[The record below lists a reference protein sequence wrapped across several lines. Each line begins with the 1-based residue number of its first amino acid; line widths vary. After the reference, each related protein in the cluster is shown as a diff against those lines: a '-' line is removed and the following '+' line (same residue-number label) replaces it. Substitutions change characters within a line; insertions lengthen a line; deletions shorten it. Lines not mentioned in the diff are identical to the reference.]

1 MNNKNNKIKKAVVL
15 LLALGAVMPSMAKDV
30 KGKVTDAATGA
41 PLVGVRIQAYGDR
54 KHAAMTNAEGEYTI
68 SVPDYVQ
75 SLYMT
80 LEGST
85 PLQVAIG
92 DNKGLVNAK
101 MYSAAFRTEYS
112 ASTTATHTSLETEFN
127 NNAESSIDP
136 FIQQRLGAD
145 VRAISR
151 GAGDGL
157 GNVMFI
163 GGLNSLSINAQPLIV
178 IDGAIMDMQYQGSM
192 LHDGYYNNLLANI
205 NVNDIDKVEVLKN
218 GTAIYGAKGAN
229 GVICITT
236 KRNKSMAT
244 KIDLTIGGKFKMM
257 PRTAKMLDASDY
269 KTYATELL
277 AAAVPDITNM
287 KFLNADPAYYY
298 YPQYHNNTDWKDQVY
313 RNAFT
318 QSYGINVQGGDDVAN
333 YNLSVG
339 YSNANSTLKSNDF
352 SRFDMRLNTD
362 IEVLRKLKVRFD
374 AAFSD
379 VNRDLRDMGM
389 PENVEE
395 ATIFSTNTLA
405 LIKAPFLS
413 PYAMDIYG
421 NVSNYVADADNYLE
435 AGQGEKH
442 FNYLMGSDYS
452 LANPLAILKYGDGK
466 NRNSFG
472 NRLVTFSVTPRYEFN
487 RHLTVSEAFNFT
499 LVNTN
504 EEYYTARQGVPQFR
518 VPGVSERIYVNNIKS
533 SLAARQTTIQSDTR
547 VTWKNSYG
555 AHNINA
561 FGGVRYMNS
570 AYTLNTMKGYNTPN
584 DKIPN
589 LSTSLA
595 YKTTDGADDKYTD
608 ITWYANADY
617 NYAEKYYLTATLA
630 AQASS
635 RFGKDADALD
645 LFGVKWGVFPSLQA
659 SYVITN
665 EKWFP
670 VKKGIDYLRLNL
682 GYDISGNDDIDFT
695 ASRSYFISK
704 YMLGLNENGS
714 SMATVTGKPLGNVGN
729 SKLQWE
735 TTRRLTAGFEGNFL
749 DNHLHVVFNYFNS
762 WTDNL
767 LTLRQMAWT
776 SGLKENW
783 QNGGKLEN
791 HGFDVSASYKLVNTK
806 DWHWQ
811 AGVGVGH
818 YRNKVTALDGKDF
831 FDTSIYGATIRTSV
845 GNPVGLFYGYKT
857 DGVFATTEE
866 ANASGLYQVDET
878 DKKVYFQAGDMKF
891 VDRNDDKIIDERDR
905 TVIGDPTPDIY
916 GNITSSLNWKKWTLD
931 VAFNY
936 SLGNDVFN
944 YQRNILESG
953 KYFYNQ
959 TTVMNSRWTTEG
971 QVTAVPRISSGDPH
985 GNARFSDR
993 WIEDG
998 SYLRLSNVTLSYS
1011 LPINNTFIQGVTV
1024 WGSAQNLFTIT
1035 RYLGDDPDCSVNNS
1049 VLSLG
1054 IDRGVL
1060 AAGRS
1065 FAMGVKINL

>member
-1 MNNKNNKIKKAVVL
+1 MNNKNNKIKKAAVL

-41 PLVGVRIQAYGDR
+41 PLVGVRIQAYGNR

-80 LEGST
+80 LEGSA

-92 DNKGLVNAK
+92 DNKGAVNAK
-101 MYSAAFRTEYS
+101 LYSNAFRTEYS
-112 ASTTATHTSLETEFN
+112 ASTLATHTSLESEFN
-127 NNAESSIDP
+127 NNAEVSIDP

-145 VRAISR
+145 IRTISR
-151 GAGDGL
+151 GASDGV

-163 GGLNSLSINAQPLIV
+163 NGLNSLSINAQPLVV
-178 IDGAIMDMQYQGSM
+178 IDGVIMDMEYNCSM
-192 LHDGYYNNLLANI
+192 LHDGYYNNILANI

-244 KIDLTIGGKFKMM
+244 KIDLTIGGKFKMI
-257 PRTAKMLDASDY
+257 PRTAKMLGADDY

-277 AAAVPDITNM
+277 ASEVGDISGL

-339 YSNANSTLKSNDF
+339 YSNANSTLKTNDF

-362 IEVLRKLKVRFD
+362 IEVLRNLNVRFD

-379 VNRDLRDMGM
+379 VKRDLRDIGM
-389 PENVEE
+389 PENVES
-395 ATIFSTNTLA
+395 ATIFAPNVLA
-405 LIKAPFLS
+405 NIKAPFLS
-413 PYAMDIYG
+413 PYAIDIYG
-421 NVSNYVADADNYLE
+421 QVSSYLAEADDYLPSSIE
-435 AGQGEKH
+435 T
-442 FNYLMGSDYS
+442 NDRS
-452 LANPLAILKYGDGK
+452 LANPLSIQENGEGE
-466 NRNSFG
+466 NRNTFG
-472 NRLVTFSVTPRYEFN
+472 NRLVTFSVTPRYNFN
-487 RHLTVSEAFNFT
+487 RHLVLSEAFNFT

-504 EEYYTARQGVPQFR
+504 EEYYTPILGAPTFILPGASDRLNYR
-518 VPGVSERIYVNNIKS
+518 VHNIKS
-533 SLAARQTTIQSDTR
+533 SLAARHTTIQSDTR
-547 VTWKNSYG
+547 LTWSNTYA
-555 AHNINA
+555 AHNISV

-570 AYTLNTMKGYNTPN
+570 AYKLNTRRGYDTGN
-584 DKIPN
+584 DKTPN
-589 LSTSLA
+589 LSSSLK
-595 YKTTDGADDKYTD
+595 YPTTDGADNKYTD
-608 ITWYANADY
+608 ITWYANANY

-635 RFGKDADALD
+635 RFGKDADGLN
-645 LFGVKWGVFPSLQA
+645 LFGAKWGIFPSLQA

-665 EKWFP
+665 EEWFP
-670 VKKGIDYLRLNL
+670 TKKGIDYLRFNL
-682 GYDISGNDDIDFT
+682 GFDVSGNDDIDFT

-704 YMLGLNENGS
+704 LMLNGK
-714 SMATVTGKPLGNVGN
+714 VTGKPLGNVGN
-729 SKLQWE
+729 NTLQWE
-735 TTRRLTAGFEGNFL
+735 TTRRLTTGFEGNFVG
-749 DNHLHVVFNYFNS
+749 NRLHVAFNYFKS

-776 SGLKENW
+776 SGLQENW

-791 HGFDVSASYKLVNTK
+791 NGYDVALSYKFVNTK
-806 DWHWQ
+806 NWHWQ
-811 AGVGVGH
+811 AGFSVGH
-818 YRNKVTALDGKDF
+818 YKNKVTALDGKDY
-831 FDTSIYGATIRTSV
+831 FDTNIYGATVRTSV
-845 GNPVGLFYGYKT
+845 GNPVGLFYGYTT
-857 DGVFATTEE
+857 DGVFATTAE
-866 ANASGLYQVDET
+866 AQASGLYQLDEA
-878 DKKVYFQAGDMKF
+878 DNKVFFQAGDMKF
-891 VDRNDDKIIDERDR
+891 VDRNGDKIIDERDR
-905 TVIGDPTPDIY
+905 TVIGDPTPDSY

-936 SLGNDVFN
+936 SIGNDIFN
-944 YQRNILESG
+944 YQRSILESG

-959 TTVMNSRWTTEG
+959 TTIMNSRWTTEG
-971 QVTAVPRISSGDPH
+971 QVTSIPRISCQDPH

-998 SYLRLSNVTLSYS
+998 SYLRLSNVTLSYA
-1011 LPINNTFIQGVTV
+1011 LPINNTFIQGITV